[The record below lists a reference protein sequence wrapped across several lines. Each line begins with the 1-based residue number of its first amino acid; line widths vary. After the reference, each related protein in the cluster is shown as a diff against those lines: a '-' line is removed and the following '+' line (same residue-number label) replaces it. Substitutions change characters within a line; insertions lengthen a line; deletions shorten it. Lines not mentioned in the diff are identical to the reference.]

1 MSYSHDNIEM
11 LREQEELEREFESIQ
26 TVRPFKINPN
36 SNTLVIPSEYR
47 QNFNSFRKDNLND
60 CLLLVFRCLSS
71 FSQVLYST
79 KKHGQTVKQTFANC
93 APRFITWLLEFAHDD
108 FSSAS
113 LLKDYETYRVNFD
126 GTTPQGSGLFAIRSF
141 ITHGMKIKEFS
152 YSLPIKEK
160 MYLKVLSETKGSPFA
175 QKKQFTL
182 TKWFSYS
189 GWLRLD
195 DPGIGNQLF
204 DGFSSPKLLTTSF
217 SVIVGTTLREIQRQK
232 SELIHFFKQHNIRP
246 NAFEMPDLSG
256 LTPNDV
262 TRTTSKAR
270 CGVINMLVKHAG
282 KTLPNAIKTII
293 WNHARPQSRGKVFK
307 HIEENSEI
315 ENCALLLGNNESK
328 QPFFTSQILALLSE
342 YAHSSEPELAMPITE
357 AENILFSWLMA
368 WQMVQPEDITKL
380 KFSQF
385 SFLQRQTGDATH
397 IQCTY
402 NKGRAKIEHIPPM
415 LEVNTV
421 QGGAV
426 YQYINDRVSHS
437 QDAKKIPLAHKI
449 PKNECGPNTVIG
461 RILTLMNAPHMQPLI
476 EKELDINDASPIF
489 LRAVSKMLAYG
500 ESPRSTSVKIK
511 YKNKKGEGWSR
522 EQCEKDFY
530 RNAQTPIAAY
540 FFTLTHIKNS
550 SVHSNT
556 DKFAPTQLVN
566 YNSHSM
572 TTERDS
578 YLTPDNEDWKNA
590 CGLVT
595 RAVMQDLIINCLRPS
610 NKEIF
615 ESEFVSAN
623 EIISIRSMD
632 VLAKMKVITG
642 KRHGSIQGTGFIDS
656 IDNLDHTPGTIYVI
670 DSPVTVVKYK
680 HYIVEAMSKYK
691 NLAQQ
696 APEFLLFTVCP
707 TCEWIEVLFDTGKFS
722 KTSIEKGEEMYSK
735 LKKHLTP
742 LFTEKLR
749 G

>member
-1 MSYSHDNIEM
+1 MN
-11 LREQEELEREFESIQ
+11 
-26 TVRPFKINPN
+26 
-36 SNTLVIPSEYR
+36 
-47 QNFNSFRKDNLND
+47 
-60 CLLLVFRCLSS
+60 
-71 FSQVLYST
+71 
-79 KKHGQTVKQTFANC
+79 
-93 APRFITWLLEFAHDD
+93 WLLEFAHDE

-141 ITHGMKIKEFS
+141 IKHGIIIKEFS
-152 YSLPIKEK
+152 NSLSVKEK
-160 MYLKVLSETKGSPFA
+160 MYLKVLSETKGASFA

-217 SVIVGTTLREIQRQK
+217 SVTVGSTLREIQKQK
-232 SELIHFFKQHNIRP
+232 NELIRFFKQHNIRP
-246 NAFEMPDLSG
+246 KAFKMPDVSG
-256 LTPNDV
+256 LTLNDV
-262 TRTTSKAR
+262 TSTTSKAR
-270 CGVINMLVKHAG
+270 CGVINMLVKYAG
-282 KTLPNAIKTII
+282 KTLPNSIKTII
-293 WNHARPQSRGKVFK
+293 WSHARPQSRGKVFK
-307 HIEENSEI
+307 HIKQNTEVVNS
-315 ENCALLLGNNESK
+315 ALLLGDNESM
-328 QPFFTSQILALLSE
+328 QPFFTMKILTLLSA
-342 YAHSSEPELAMPITE
+342 YAHSNDSELAMPITD

-402 NKGRAKIEHIPPM
+402 HKGRAKIEHTPPM
-415 LEVNTV
+415 LEVKTV

-437 QDAKKIPLAHKI
+437 QDAKKRPLAHKI

-461 RILTLMNAPHMQPLI
+461 RILILMNAPHMQAVI
-476 EKELDINDASPIF
+476 EKELDLNEASPIF
-489 LRAVSKMLAYG
+489 LRSINKILELG
-500 ESPRSTSVKIK
+500 ENIRSASARKK
-511 YKNKKGEGWSR
+511 YKEKKDEGWSKA
-522 EQCEKDFY
+522 QCEKDFY
-530 RNAQTPIAAY
+530 RNAQTPISAY

-572 TTERDS
+572 TTERYS

-590 CGLVT
+590 CGRVT
-595 RAVMQDLIINCLRPS
+595 RAVMQDLIINCLRPG
-610 NKEIF
+610 NKEVF

-642 KRHGSIQGTGFIDS
+642 KEHGSIQGTGFADS
-656 IDNLDHTPGTIYVI
+656 IEDVDHTPGTIYVI
-670 DSPVTVVKYK
+670 DSPVNVVKYK
-680 HYIVEAMSKYK
+680 HYIAEAMSKYK

-722 KTSIEKGEEMYSK
+722 ETSIEKGEEMYNK
-735 LKKHLTP
+735 FKKHLTP